1 MAFGT
6 LYWIS
11 IHTCSSLN
19 MVRILKLKHKNVF
32 LVAKQLGGKKAQQ
45 PRTRM
50 PIVATTRIMLAAGT
64 RMVLEAR
71 KTPQG
76 RMNLKFKVLLIKK
89 FIYGCPTLPLPSC
102 PTLPLPSCPTLPL
115 PSCHNSSGVNSIPLH
130 PPVVLRV
137 GLSIRGRHLPGGGCI
152 GLWWLLNTA
161 LLWRWPLACLPAM
174 TNW

>member
-64 RMVLEAR
+64 RMVPEAR
-71 KTPQG
+71 KTPWG
-76 RMNLKFKVLLIKK
+76 RMNPKSEVPPAEE
-89 FIYGCPTLPLPSC
+89 FIHGCPTLPLPS
-102 PTLPLPSCPTLPL
+102 
-115 PSCHNSSGVNSIPLH
+115 HHISSGVNPIPLH

-137 GLSIRGRHLPGGGCI
+137 SLSVGGRHLPGRGCM
-152 GLWWLLNTA
+152 GLWWLLNAA
-161 LLWRWPLACLPAM
+161 LLWWQPLACLPVM